1 MAISNYNVVMHNA
14 SGIVGDLLEFRV
26 RHGKTIFG
34 KRRQAPTTVSAGQ
47 AEIRRK
53 FKKAANFAKASMA
66 VPERFAA
73 YEAKSSPGVTP
84 YNLALGNYFT
94 KPEIVEIIN
103 NSYTGD
109 AGGQIDILA
118 EDFVTVRSMTVSI
131 YTAQNTLVET
141 GDAVKTAEG
150 FWHYIT
156 TGISPLFEGSR
167 VVVTAK
173 NIPGNTETA
182 ELVL

>member
-1 MAISNYNVVMHNA
+1 MHNTT
-14 SGIVGDLLEFRV
+14 GIVGDLLEFRV
-26 RHGKTIFG
+26 RHGKTILG
-34 KRRQAPTTVSAGQ
+34 KRRQTPATVSPGQ
-47 AEIRRK
+47 LEIRRK
-53 FKKAANFAKASMA
+53 FKKAANFARASMSI
-66 VPERFAA
+66 PERRAFF
-73 YEAKSSPGVTP
+73 EAKASPGVTP

-118 EDFVTVRSMTVSI
+118 EDFVTVHSMTVSI

-141 GDAVKTAEG
+141 GAAVKTAEG
-150 FWHYIT
+150 FWYYIA
-156 TGISPLFEGSR
+156 TGVSPLLDGSR
-167 VVVTAK
+167 VIVTAK
-173 NIPGNTETA
+173 NIPGNIATA